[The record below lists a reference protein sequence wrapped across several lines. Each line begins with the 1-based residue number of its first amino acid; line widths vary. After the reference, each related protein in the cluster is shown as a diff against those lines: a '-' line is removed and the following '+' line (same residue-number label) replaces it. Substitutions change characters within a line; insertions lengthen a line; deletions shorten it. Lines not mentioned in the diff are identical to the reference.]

1 VVRSALSDGPAA
13 PDCLSIQCRPGLAEE
28 TRVFEA
34 LKEKSRLSAELETA
48 EETISSQQQEIAKL
62 REAVRVRS
70 ECIKELCTC
79 LTEAAPWID
88 PIMIGPVT
96 HTGEAARNKLLERIN
111 AALIWAGHRPPAP
124 VA

>member
-1 VVRSALSDGPAA
+1 VQA
-13 PDCLSIQCRPGLAEE
+13 GLAEE
-28 TRVFEA
+28 MRVFEA

-62 REAVRVRS
+62 HEAVRIRS
-70 ECIKELCTC
+70 ECIKELCAC

-96 HTGEAARNKLLERIN
+96 HTGEAARNKLLERIS
-111 AALIWAGHRPPAP
+111 AALTWAGHRPPAALIAQNA
-124 VA
+124 VR